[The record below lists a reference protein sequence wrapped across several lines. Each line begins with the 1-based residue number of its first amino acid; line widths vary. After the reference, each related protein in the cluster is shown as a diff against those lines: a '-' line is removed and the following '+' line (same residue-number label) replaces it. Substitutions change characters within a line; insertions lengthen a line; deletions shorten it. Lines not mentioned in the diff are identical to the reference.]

1 METSI
6 SERGIKPLSILN
18 ALNWRY
24 ATKIFDKNK
33 IVPDDTFELLLES
46 LRLSPSSIGLQPWK
60 FIVVTNKTIRQ
71 QMMELSMQQTQITDA
86 SHLIVLCSLQTLD
99 ERYLDS
105 LIAYE
110 KFQNNGHSS
119 LEQFETVALSFIKSK
134 SNEQLR
140 QWLAEQVYIALGFLL
155 SACAMLHIDAC
166 PMEAFDHGK
175 VNKLLDLHKLGI
187 ESRVA
192 VAIGYRAAN
201 DEHAKQNKLRWPK
214 KDVVIT
220 I

>member
-110 KFQNNGHSS
+110 KISKQR
-119 LEQFETVALSFIKSK
+119 ALVI
-134 SNEQLR
+134 R
-140 QWLAEQVYIALGFLL
+140 
-155 SACAMLHIDAC
+155 
-166 PMEAFDHGK
+166 
-175 VNKLLDLHKLGI
+175 
-187 ESRVA
+187 
-192 VAIGYRAAN
+192 AI
-201 DEHAKQNKLRWPK
+201 
-214 KDVVIT
+214 
-220 I
+220 

>member
-60 FIVVTNKTIRQ
+60 FIVVKNKTIRQ
-71 QMMELSMQQTQITDA
+71 QMMELSMQQTQITGA
-86 SHLIVLCSLQTLD
+86 SHLIMLCTLQTLD
-99 ERYLDS
+99 ESYLDN
-105 LIAYE
+105 LIAYK

-119 LEQFETVALSFIKSK
+119 LEQFKTVALSFIKSK

-155 SACAMLHIDAC
+155 SACAMLHVDAC

-201 DEHAKQNKLRWPK
+201 DEHAKHNKLRWPS